1 MTTYFLEAEDVL
13 FFRDGRPFNAG
24 EDHHAASRFPPSP
37 SVLQGVFRSHYLVY
51 KGVALDNKDAIRQLI
66 GDGSDYK
73 GLRLG
78 APLLARLSKDG
89 QVTRYFP
96 TPADAC
102 IVKEGAGEVRIQPRR
117 LIETAF
123 TSLADSGLKYLLAA
137 PPENEPE
144 KNDVG
149 AFLNEAD
156 FAAYFLHGKAV
167 ATCKEADLFV
177 REARLGI
184 QLEGS
189 RSTKQGMLYE
199 AEFIRPCE
207 GVGLLVEMDGLPDF
221 PSSGVM
227 RAGGE
232 GRALRY
238 RAIQPSNPA
247 VKLAQAGESLPTRF
261 KVYFASPAWFE
272 DGWRPKDWSEF
283 FEGGVAVAA
292 AAVGGYEAIGGYDL
306 LDNKQKAASRWLPAG
321 SILYFESG
329 GAVRL
334 KQSALTQRGAE
345 IGCGRVVIGEWQPA
359 EN

>member
-1 MTTYFLEAEDVL
+1 MTNYFLEAEDVL

-37 SVLQGVFRSHYLVY
+37 SVIQGVFRSHYLVHR
-51 KGVALDNKDAIRQLI
+51 GVALDDKETIRQLI

-78 APLLARLSKDG
+78 APLLARLGPDG
-89 QVTRYFP
+89 QVTRFFP

-102 IVKEGAGEVRIQPRR
+102 LVKEDSGLIQPRQLAAFPHHR
-117 LIETAF
+117 LAGQ
-123 TSLADSGLKYLLAA
+123 GLKYLPTA
-137 PPENEPE
+137 PKDSPIS
-144 KNDVG
+144 KGDLGGYVS
-149 AFLNEAD
+149 EAD

-167 ATCKEADLFV
+167 ATHKEADLFE

-184 QLEGS
+184 QLESGS
-189 RSTKQGMLYE
+189 RSTREGMLYE

-221 PSSGVM
+221 PESGVM

-238 RAIQPSNPA
+238 RAIQPPAAA
-247 VKLAQAGESLPTRF
+247 VKLAQAGDSLPARF

-272 DGWRPKDWSEF
+272 DGWKPKDWSNF
-283 FEGGVAVAA
+283 FDGEVKLVA
-292 AAVGGYEAIGGYDL
+292 AAVGGYEVIGGYDL
-306 LDNKQKAASRWLPAG
+306 LDKKQKAASRWLPSG
-321 SILYFESG
+321 SILYFENG

-334 KQSALTQRGAE
+334 KQAAMTQRGAE
-345 IGCGRVVIGEWQPA
+345 IGCGRVVIGTWQPA
-359 EN
+359 ED

>member
-37 SVLQGVFRSHYLVY
+37 SVIQGVFRSHYLVHQ
-51 KGVALDNKDAIRQLI
+51 GVALDDKEAIRQRI
-66 GDGSDYK
+66 GDGNDYK

-78 APLLARLSKDG
+78 APLLARLGKDG
-89 QVTRYFP
+89 QITRFFP

-102 IVKEGAGEVRIQPRR
+102 LVKEDSGLIQPRQ
-117 LIETAF
+117 LAAF
-123 TSLADSGLKYLLAA
+123 SHHGLAWQGLKYLPTA
-137 PPENEPE
+137 PKDSPIS
-144 KNDVG
+144 KGDLGDYVS
-149 AFLNEAD
+149 EAD

-167 ATCKEADLFV
+167 TTHKETDLFV

-184 QLEGS
+184 QLESGS
-189 RSTKQGMLYE
+189 RSTREGMLYE

-207 GVGLLVEMDGLPDF
+207 GVGLLVEMEGLPDF
-221 PSSGVM
+221 PTSGVM

-238 RAIQPSNPA
+238 RAIQPPAAA
-247 VKLAQAGESLPTRF
+247 VKLAQAGESLPARF

-283 FEGGVAVAA
+283 FEGEVAVAA
-292 AAVGGYEAIGGYDL
+292 AAVGGYQVIGGYDL
-306 LDNKQKAASRWLPAG
+306 LDGKQKAASRWLPAG

-334 KQSALTQRGAE
+334 KGSALTQRGAE
-345 IGCGRVVIGEWQPA
+345 IGCGRVIVGEWQPA